1 MVRFGNANVRCRFAC
16 STQLSALHSEDARLQ
31 AIRDTLISK
40 ARRTVTL
47 KKSAV
52 LAFMTAQ
59 FGVLGMHPCTW
70 FLCVRVHLFSEAV
83 SASNHPSQRSKLSRL
98 SEVAAFSKSVRN
110 MGIVLSLLRHGSQS
124 AGLREYPTKAVATAK
139 CPQFRRGPWR

>member
-1 MVRFGNANVRCRFAC
+1 MLEAGTVALAPLPFKDENARFRFPAP
-16 STQLSALHSEDARLQ
+16 QLNDMYVEDARLL
-31 AIRDTLISK
+31 AIKETLIAK
-40 ARRTVTL
+40 AQRIVTL

-70 FLCVRVHLFSEAV
+70 YLCVRVHLLSEAV
-83 SASNHPSQRSKLSRL
+83 SAGNHLSQRSKLSRL
-98 SEVAAFSKSVRN
+98 SEVVAFSKSVRN

-124 AGLREYPTKAVATAK
+124 AGLREYPTKAVATA
-139 CPQFRRGPWR
+139 